1 MTIGARIRRR
11 VYETSLAALLR
22 FAGQPVHCEVC
33 GRELFRTLPFVI
45 RGRVQ
50 LLGARE
56 ANVRVRFD
64 SKEGLRFCHLELD
77 SCPSPERPWVR

>member
-1 MTIGARIRRR
+1 MTLAARVRRR
-11 VYETSLAALLR
+11 VYESSLAALLR
-22 FAGQPVHCEVC
+22 SAGQPVYCEVC

-64 SKEGLRFCHLELD
+64 SKERLRFSHLELD
-77 SCPSPERPWVR
+77 SCPSPERPWLR